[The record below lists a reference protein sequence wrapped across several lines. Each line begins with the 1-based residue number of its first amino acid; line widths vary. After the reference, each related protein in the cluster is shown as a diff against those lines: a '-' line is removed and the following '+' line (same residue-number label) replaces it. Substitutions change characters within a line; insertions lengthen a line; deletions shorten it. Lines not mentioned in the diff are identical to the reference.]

1 MRRQFL
7 ERLSW
12 IDLFLWVLR
21 VGVIVLIVF
30 GSIKSLAAGKYSATT
45 WLSLAIAGLAQGS
58 IYALI
63 ALGYTLIY
71 GVLLMINFAHGE
83 VYMAGAFTS
92 ALVAEALAP
101 SGYAQQHPIPMI
113 GLLLVVSMVVSAVVA
128 VLLERIAY
136 RPLRG
141 APRLV
146 PLITAIGASFALQY
160 IFRGLYGSAF
170 HTYPEFGRMWGQWNV
185 GGANVRAVQVVVF
198 VAALVMMVG
207 LYFFVERT
215 KTGKS
220 LRAMSEDK
228 DMAEAMGIDVDRVIT
243 ITFGIG
249 GLLAGAAGVCR
260 GLYQPQGIWF
270 YMGFFPGLK
279 AFTAAVLGGIG
290 SIPGAMLGG
299 LLLGVFESVGPNL
312 FLEGLGIPAAYQ
324 LKDVIAFTMLVLVL
338 MFRPQGIMGERLAEK
353 KA

>member
-101 SGYAQQHPIPMI
+101 SGYAQQHPIRMI

>member
-21 VGVIVLIVF
+21 VGLIVLIVF
-30 GSIKSLAAGKYSATT
+30 GSIRSLAAGKYSATT
-45 WLSLAIAGLAQGS
+45 WLSLVIAGLAQGS

-92 ALVAEALAP
+92 TIVAEALVR
-101 SGYAQQHPIPMI
+101 SGYPQQHPIPTI
-113 GLLLVVSMVVSAVVA
+113 GLLLVVSTVVSTVVA

-141 APRLV
+141 SPRLV

-170 HTYPEFGRMWGQWNV
+170 HTYPEFGRRWGRWSV
-185 GGANVRAVQVVVF
+185 GGAAIQVVQVVVL
-198 VAALVMMVG
+198 VAAVVMMVG
-207 LYFFVERT
+207 LYLFVERT

-228 DMAEAMGIDVDRVIT
+228 EMAEAMGIDVDRVIG
-243 ITFGIG
+243 ITFAIG

-270 YMGFFPGLK
+270 FMGFFPGLK

-299 LLLGVFESVGPNL
+299 LLLGIFESVGPNL
-312 FLEGLGIPAAYQ
+312 FLEGMGIPAAYQ
-324 LKDVIAFTMLVLVL
+324 LKDVIAFAMLVLVL